1 MTQVTL
7 PEALPVTDVLRP
19 RATEP
24 RWLRQ
29 IRRSPIAIVSILFM
43 LTTVVLALG
52 AEFIAPYDP
61 LAQDVRIRLADPS
74 WSHPFGTDAIG
85 RDVLSRMIYGTRVS
99 LLAAVFTVVLS
110 VTVGVSLGLMAGYR
124 GGIVDELIMR
134 GVDAIVAFPAIVLA
148 LAFITAFGA
157 SLRSVVVALAVV
169 SIPLYAR
176 LMRAQVLAI
185 KDSDYVLAAR
195 SCGSSPIRIVMRHI
209 LPNVVAPIIVAAT
222 LGMSY
227 AILAE
232 ASLSFLGAG
241 VQPPT
246 PTWGGMLNDAARYI
260 HTNAFMT
267 VFPGAA
273 IFALVLS
280 LNYLGDTLQ
289 DVLDPR
295 SM

>member
-185 KDSDYVLAAR
+185 KESDYVLAAR